1 MSIGQRVMSIA
12 HDSQLTTH
20 SKKTTMK
27 KAVFSGSFDPI
38 TKGHEDIILRALPLF
53 DEIIVA
59 IGVNIM
65 KKNSFTLEQRLQWIK
80 DTFADYPKVKVTH
93 YEGLTV
99 DFCKENDAKY
109 IIRGLR
115 GSIDLEYESTIAE
128 ANKKINPEI
137 ETIFFMTNPSL
148 RCVSSTVVR
157 DLLKHN
163 YPVDEFVPKAVC
175 KSISL

>member
-1 MSIGQRVMSIA
+1 
-12 HDSQLTTH
+12 
-20 SKKTTMK
+20 MK

-38 TKGHEDIILRALPLF
+38 TKGHENIVLKAIPLF

-59 IGVNIM
+59 IGYNIM
-65 KKNSFTLEQRLQWIK
+65 KKNAYTLEQRMKWIE
-80 DTFADYPKVKVTH
+80 DVFADFPKVKVTC
-93 YEGLTV
+93 YQGLTV
-99 DFCKENDAKY
+99 DFCKNVGANY

-115 GSIDLEYESTIAE
+115 GPADLEYETMIAE

-137 ETIFFMTNPSL
+137 ETVFFLTEPNL

-163 YPVDEFVPKAVC
+163 SSIVEFVPSVICDDVTKAS
-175 KSISL
+175 K

>member
-1 MSIGQRVMSIA
+1 
-12 HDSQLTTH
+12 
-20 SKKTTMK
+20 MK

-38 TKGHEDIILRALPLF
+38 TKGHEDIILKALPLF
-53 DEIIVA
+53 DEVVVA

-65 KKNSFTLEQRLQWIK
+65 KKNVFDLEQRMQWIK
-80 DTFADYPKVKVTH
+80 DVFADYPKVKVTH

-99 DFCKENDAKY
+99 DFCKEVGADF

-115 GSIDLEYESTIAE
+115 GSLDFEYESTIAE
-128 ANKKINPEI
+128 ANKKINPNI
-137 ETIFFMTNPSL
+137 TTIFLLTEPDL

-163 YPVDEFVPKAVC
+163 YPVDEFVPVK
-175 KSISL
+175 ISEEVSSEYKKQ

>member
-1 MSIGQRVMSIA
+1 MR
-12 HDSQLTTH
+12 
-20 SKKTTMK
+20 

-38 TKGHEDIILRALPLF
+38 TKGHENVIIKALPLF

-65 KKNSFTLEQRLQWIK
+65 KKNVFSLEQRLQWIK
-80 DTFADYPKVKVTH
+80 DVFADYPKVKVTH

-99 DFCKENDAKY
+99 NFCKEVGADF

-115 GSIDLEYESTIAE
+115 GSADLEYETTIAE
-128 ANKKINPEI
+128 ANKKINPDI
-137 ETIFFMTNPSL
+137 ETIFLLTEPSL

-163 YPVDEFVPKAVC
+163 CSVEQFVPEKICGEV
-175 KSISL
+175 SRSLQ

>member
-1 MSIGQRVMSIA
+1 
-12 HDSQLTTH
+12 
-20 SKKTTMK
+20 MK

-38 TKGHEDIILRALPLF
+38 TKGHENIILRALPLF

-65 KKNSFTLEQRLQWIK
+65 KKSSFSLEQRLKWIESV
-80 DTFADYPKVKVTH
+80 FADYPKVKVAH

-99 DFCKENDAKY
+99 DFCKENGANY

-115 GSIDLEYESTIAE
+115 GSMDLEYETTIAE
-128 ANKKINPEI
+128 ANKKISTDI
-137 ETIFFMTNPSL
+137 ETIFFMTEPSL

-163 YPVDEFVPKAVC
+163 YPIDEFVPAQ
-175 KSISL
+175 ISEDVSHQTNN

>member
-1 MSIGQRVMSIA
+1 
-12 HDSQLTTH
+12 
-20 SKKTTMK
+20 MK

-38 TKGHEDIILRALPLF
+38 TKGHEDIILKAMPLF

-59 IGVNIM
+59 IGINIM
-65 KKNSFTLEQRLQWIK
+65 KKNAFSLEQRLQWIK
-80 DTFADYPKVKVTH
+80 DVFSGYPKVKVAH

-99 DFCKENDAKY
+99 DFCKENGAGY

-137 ETIFFMTNPSL
+137 ETVFFLTDPSL

-163 YPVDEFVPKAVC
+163 ANIDGFVPSMICNDVTNA
-175 KSISL
+175 INI

>member
-1 MSIGQRVMSIA
+1 MSIGQRVKSIA
-12 HDSQLTTH
+12 HDSQHTTH

-38 TKGHEDIILRALPLF
+38 TKGHVDIILRALPLF

-65 KKNSFTLEQRLQWIK
+65 KKNAFSLEQRLQWIK

-148 RCVSSTVVR
+148 RCISSTVVR

-163 YPVDEFVPKAVC
+163 YHVDEFVPETVC

>member
-1 MSIGQRVMSIA
+1 MR
-12 HDSQLTTH
+12 
-20 SKKTTMK
+20 

-38 TKGHEDIILRALPLF
+38 TKGHESIVLQALPLF

-65 KKNSFTLEQRLQWIK
+65 KKNAFELEQRLKWIK
-80 DTFADYPKVKVTH
+80 DVFADYPNVKVAY

-99 DFCKENDAKY
+99 DFCKKENARY

-115 GSIDLEYESTIAE
+115 GSADLEYETTLAE

-137 ETIFFMTNPSL
+137 ETIFFLTEPSL

-157 DLLKHN
+157 DLLRHN
-163 YPVDEFVPKAVC
+163 HPVDEFVPKNISNDISC
-175 KSISL
+175 KSQKQ

>member
-1 MSIGQRVMSIA
+1 MSVDRCL
-12 HDSQLTTH
+12 LT
-20 SKKTTMK
+20 KKRKMK

-38 TKGHEDIILRALPLF
+38 TKGHENIVLRALPLF

-59 IGVNIM
+59 IGYNIM
-65 KKNSFTLEQRLQWIK
+65 KKSAYTLEQRMQWIK
-80 DTFADYPKVKVTH
+80 EVFADCPKVKVAC

-99 DFCKENDAKY
+99 DFCKDIGANY

-115 GSIDLEYESTIAE
+115 GSADLEYEATIAE

-137 ETIFFMTNPSL
+137 ETVFFLTEPEL

-163 YPVDEFVPKAVC
+163 ASIAEFVPAVIC
-175 KSISL
+175 EDVAKSSK

>member
-1 MSIGQRVMSIA
+1 MR
-12 HDSQLTTH
+12 
-20 SKKTTMK
+20 

-38 TKGHEDIILRALPLF
+38 TKGHESIVLQALPLF

-65 KKNSFTLEQRLQWIK
+65 KKNAFELEQRLKWIK
-80 DTFADYPKVKVTH
+80 DVFADYPNVKIAY

-99 DFCKENDAKY
+99 DFCKKENARY

-115 GSIDLEYESTIAE
+115 GSADLEYETTLAE

-137 ETIFFMTNPSL
+137 ETIFFLTEPSL

-157 DLLKHN
+157 DLLRHN
-163 YPVDEFVPKAVC
+163 HPVDEFVPKNISNDISC
-175 KSISL
+175 KSQKQ

>member
-1 MSIGQRVMSIA
+1 
-12 HDSQLTTH
+12 
-20 SKKTTMK
+20 MK

-38 TKGHEDIILRALPLF
+38 TKGHENIVLKALPLF

-59 IGVNIM
+59 IGYNIM
-65 KKNSFTLEQRLQWIK
+65 KKNAYTLEQRMQWIK
-80 DTFADYPKVKVTH
+80 EVFADYPSVKVAS

-99 DFCKENDAKY
+99 DFCKEVGADY

-115 GSIDLEYESTIAE
+115 GSADLEYETMIAE
-128 ANKKINPEI
+128 ANKKINPEV
-137 ETIFFMTNPSL
+137 ETVFFLTEPNL

-163 YPVDEFVPKAVC
+163 SSIVEFVPSKICDDVTYS
-175 KSISL
+175 K

>member
-1 MSIGQRVMSIA
+1 
-12 HDSQLTTH
+12 
-20 SKKTTMK
+20 MK

-38 TKGHEDIILRALPLF
+38 TKGHENIVLKAMPIF

-59 IGVNIM
+59 IGYNIM
-65 KKNSFTLEQRLQWIK
+65 KKNAYTLEQRMRWIE
-80 DTFADYPKVKVTH
+80 DVFADCPNVKVAC

-99 DFCKENDAKY
+99 DFCKEVGAKY

-115 GSIDLEYESTIAE
+115 GSVDLEYETTIAE

-137 ETIFFMTNPSL
+137 ETVFFLTEPNL

-163 YPVDEFVPKAVC
+163 SPIVEFVPSVICDDVVKTS
-175 KSISL
+175 KIYE